1 MDTQAPGER
10 EHEGYP
16 PGSAAPLSQAAARNQ
31 GTLFRISYTARFGEA
46 HTAADL
52 QRQGWRPANN

>member
-16 PGSAAPLSQAAARNQ
+16 PGSATQLSQAAARNQ
-31 GTLFRISYTARFGEA
+31 GTLFRIS
-46 HTAADL
+46 
-52 QRQGWRPANN
+52 